1 MKKYIIYIL
10 AFALNTIQALSTAQI
25 AYAFDT
31 SKDVGD
37 IPYETKVTPQ
47 GALTYNVPI
56 ECYPSPSGL
65 QPNISLVYNSM
76 SGNGVAGMGW
86 SIGGLSS
93 ISRVNSSVYYDGKVS
108 AANFSDTCAFTL
120 DGVRLVKKPGTDY
133 LVTEQGNIIVR
144 PYKKYFEIF
153 YPNGNKATYG
163 FNDNLNT
170 QIISFP
176 ITRLEDRNGNYIEYK
191 YIQDADDTVG
201 DVAPY
206 VSMYYIEAIEYG
218 ADKDMDH
225 SASIKFSYQKRND
238 INPYYFRGV
247 LTKQT
252 LLLEEITSF
261 FKETPLKKYELKHNE
276 NKVYFL
282 KELYCSAADKQLNP
296 LVFAYGS
303 DKEEKLEISKRTL
316 IDYPTTLDSIV
327 ALIPVKFS
335 AKEPTNGLIV
345 MPEKSTYYFGKYS
358 SGPSGFKI
366 PGHSLYFNDTA
377 YIYKDIINNQ
387 LPPVK
392 MPLKDTETD
401 IFRGL
406 FTIDYKGIGANQILV
421 ISEKQRGWKDNQSKT
436 LFELYNSEGKKEDS
450 FQIELFEKYVKP
462 NIENGLNIFTSA
474 SRTYLMGDFTG
485 SGYESLLYITHHT
498 DINGDTRPS
507 TVVLIDLKQKKVLYN
522 DECFTLNPSDIIAAV
537 DWDGDGKTD
546 IYHMTD
552 SRTTVYQFDLD
563 LGLQRVSSD
572 SYLIHANL
580 FNGSEYNGTVLF
592 GDING
597 DGKTD
602 ILNSPP
608 HNKGGYTGWRT
619 FYSTGKS
626 NNSNLGDISGA
637 FGGYFTDPDDICL
650 FNPDNKYT
658 LQDVDGNGLP
668 DLVVLDKEGTVSIHK
683 NIKGKFLKEP
693 YITPEKVDKRG
704 KLVISRVREA
714 NKRYPIMGVKDNK
727 LTLISNS
734 INEQENNLM
743 SSSINSY
750 GVELKYN
757 YGTLTNKEVCTVG
770 ENDSVVFPYN
780 YLVEDIF
787 VLKDIETSL
796 NSTKLSSASYKYHN
810 PVVHRQG
817 LGFRGFEQISVTDNL
832 RNKSTIQKYN
842 PQMFGALTSI
852 QTPTAVVKSDYD
864 TVFAENKRVQLLL
877 KKEVIQDI
885 LKGTSTTSTFNY
897 DSYGNLTE
905 QNVDYG
911 DGIKSATSYQLS
923 NIDNSTTYLLG
934 LLKEEKRVNTRNE
947 ASSSGKTVI
956 DYNSNYLPDLKKS
969 YYENNLVSE
978 EKYIY
983 DASNNLEQLET
994 RSYDS
999 PDWLTTKY
1007 EYDNFGR
1014 KIKETDPL
1022 GFFTE
1027 YIYNGKSLLQ
1037 SVKNHKGHTVS
1048 YEYDRWGRNSK
1059 TTYADGTTQ
1068 TTLLS
1073 WETSPQGAV
1082 FSVTTQK
1089 SGEPDTKTFFD
1100 ALGREIRT
1108 GSQRFDGSYLY
1119 TDNVYDELGRLKK
1132 TSLPFKSSPGLW
1144 NESTYDSYDRIKTIT
1159 YASGKKDSYAY
1170 NKLKVKSTIDGVE
1183 STKVYDAS
1191 GEVIR
1196 ITDASGSITYNLRA
1210 DGQPESIVAPGDIT
1224 TSFEYDKYGR
1234 QTAIIDP
1241 SAGTKKYEYD
1251 VYGNI
1256 NKETDAR
1263 GKVTNLTYDK
1273 YGRPEQ
1279 KEIVGEFSST
1289 YKYNADNLIESEIST
1304 NGTAKSYTYDNLF
1317 RLKSQKELIVDGKWL
1332 EKNFTYQADGNI
1344 GNVVYKSQNGL
1355 IATENYEYSNG
1366 HHTELKLDNTLS
1378 IWKLTAENDLGMPT
1392 SSVTGVIDRQYT
1404 YDAYGLPTGRILK
1417 NGNNTIQNFGYQFD
1431 AKTGNLLWR
1440 KDNTRDIREDF
1451 TYDNLNR
1458 LTRFGGTTIQYNNQG
1473 NIIDHSTVGYF
1484 SYSQTKPYAIEKI
1497 EPYSAYLYPEARKQ
1511 EITYNALM
1519 RPTSITENGYKAL
1532 FSYDTNGDRVKMNLM
1547 RNDTL
1552 QLNRYYIGGI
1562 YEIDETLA
1570 GNTERLYLGGDA
1582 YSAAAVYVKES
1593 GSWTVNYIGRDYL
1606 GSITHVIDQTGVVR
1620 QELSYDPWGRL
1631 RDPLTQALF
1640 ELDKRL
1646 TLVLGDRG
1654 YTGHEHL
1661 QEFGLINMNA
1671 RLYDPVVGRFLSP
1684 DPYVQAP
1691 DFSQNFNRYSY
1702 ALNNPLRFTDPNGE
1716 FIHIIIGAAIGGAV
1730 NLIYKAAS
1738 GQIHNWQDGLVA
1750 FGIGAAAGAIGAAT
1764 GGAAF
1769 IAAGGGAAGAGGIMA
1784 GMAGGVFGY
1793 MGSAPIQ
1800 NIGNHLYF
1808 GDPLMSTGDYAMGL
1822 AVSGL
1827 TGGITNGIAAK
1838 MSGKN
1843 IWNGK
1848 SDIPEP
1854 SPSAIA
1860 STKPNPGKVEPLDK
1874 QYLDAQR
1881 SRTPSIVARA
1891 TPEGN
1896 SYTIDYDLNHPNPNS
1911 YSIDGGKTILT
1922 RPSIQGYNPRISSQ
1936 TDLYHNFPQKFDAKI
1951 VQYGNWSNSLKDM
1964 KIYNNYGHFYE
1975 LPGTIN
1981 GKFGLYQIGINDAGI
1996 VYHKNF
2002 VPFK

>member
-10 AFALNTIQALSTAQI
+10 LFALNTIQALTTAQT
-25 AYAFDT
+25 ATSGTYALDT

-133 LVTEQGNIIVR
+133 LVTEQGNILVKLSNNQLGTDIR
-144 PYKKYFEIF
+144 FEVF
-153 YPNGNKATYG
+153 YPNGSKAVYG
-163 FNDNLNT
+163 DMGLNEP
-170 QIISFP
+170 QLVYP
-176 ITRLEDRNGNYIEYK
+176 ITRMEDKLGNYIEYNYFK
-191 YIQDADDTVG
+191 DRNVY
-201 DVAPY
+201 Y
-206 VSMYYIEAIEYG
+206 VSEINYG
-218 ADKDMDH
+218 ANYKNGTSHFASAKFDYSGRTDFYVKYFLGVGLLQRKILTSINTYYTDKILKTYLLQHDFDGVSFLNEFNC
-225 SASIKFSYQKRND
+225 SAENQSLTPLRFYYGETNNNLKILEKDILGYTETDSIVR
-238 INPYYFRGV
+238 V
-247 LTKQT
+247 
-252 LLLEEITSF
+252 
-261 FKETPLKKYELKHNE
+261 TPLKFASNQAANSL
-276 NKVYFL
+276 VVTFDRSII
-282 KELYCSAADKQLNP
+282 SA
-296 LVFAYGS
+296 G
-303 DKEEKLEISKRTL
+303 R
-316 IDYPTTLDSIV
+316 
-327 ALIPVKFS
+327 
-335 AKEPTNGLIV
+335 G
-345 MPEKSTYYFGKYS
+345 G
-358 SGPSGFKI
+358 
-366 PGHSLYFNDTA
+366 DTA
-377 YIYKDIINNQ
+377 YIYNDIVNGLQPYKLN
-387 LPPVK
+387 
-392 MPLKDTETD
+392 LKGGNIGTSASKSQ
-401 IFRGL
+401 GL
-406 FTIDYKGIGANQILV
+406 FFIDCFGDGKNKILN
-421 ISEKQRGWKDNQSKT
+421 ISEKRSNPDGDDASVH
-436 LFELYNSEGKKEDS
+436 LFSFYNSSAQLETS
-450 FQIELFEKYVKP
+450 FLTEIAEAPV
-462 NIENGLNIFTSA
+462 ENNAGSKHNRITRNFLI
-474 SRTYLMGDFTG
+474 GDFLG
-485 SGYESLLYITHHT
+485 EGYENIIYITHNKEIT
-498 DINGDTRPS
+498 GKERAS
-507 TVVLIDLKQKKVLYN
+507 TLVYIDVQQQKVLYN
-522 DECFTLNPSDIIAAV
+522 EKCFGVSPRDFLAAA
-537 DWDGDGKTD
+537 DFNGDGVSE
-546 IYHMTD
+546 IYHISED
-552 SRTTVYQFDLD
+552 GCSIYGFDILK
-563 LGLQRVSSD
+563 GFSK
-572 SYLIHANL
+572 IA
-580 FNGSEYNGTVLF
+580 YNKTIKHKIKDNKFQTILL

-597 DGKTD
+597 DGMADILQSPYPLDADENNADEKSWNLYYANGKDDFSIFETGLIPKHTD
-602 ILNSPP
+602 INKYFLQDINGDGLPELIINQKGELNILK
-608 HNKGGYTGWRT
+608 NKGGI
-619 FYSTGKS
+619 FSK
-626 NNSNLGDISGA
+626 NDIIGSSSI
-637 FGGYFTDPDDICL
+637 TIDPKVSLSAARIS
-650 FNPDNKYT
+650 
-658 LQDVDGNGLP
+658 
-668 DLVVLDKEGTVSIHK
+668 DK
-683 NIKGKFLKEP
+683 
-693 YITPEKVDKRG
+693 
-704 KLVISRVREA
+704 
-714 NKRYPIMGVKDNK
+714 NKRYPMVGIKGNK
-727 LTLISNS
+727 LLMIEPTT
-734 INEQENNLM
+734 NEKEESLLKE
-743 SSSINSY
+743 SINSY
-750 GVELKYN
+750 GVESKYN
-757 YGTLTNKEVCTVG
+757 YGTLTNKEVCTVE
-770 ENDSVVFPYN
+770 ENDSVAFPYN

-817 LGFRGFEQISVTDNL
+817 LGFRGFEQISETDNL

-842 PQMFGALTSI
+842 PQMFGVLTSI
-852 QTPTAVVKSDYD
+852 QTPTTIVKSDYD

-923 NIDNSTTYLLG
+923 NIDSSTTYLLG

-947 ASSSGKTVI
+947 ASSSGETI
-956 DYNSNYLPDLKKS
+956 INYNSNYLPDLKKS

-978 EKYIY
+978 EEYIY

-1007 EYDNFGR
+1007 EYDELGR
-1014 KIKETDPL
+1014 KVKETDPL
-1022 GFFTE
+1022 GFATE

-1144 NESTYDSYDRIKTIT
+1144 NESTYDSYERIKTIT

-1210 DGQPESIVAPGDIT
+1210 DGQPESIVAPGDII

-1263 GKVTNLTYDK
+1263 GKVINLKYDK
-1273 YGRPEQ
+1273 YGRSEQ
-1279 KEIVGEFSST
+1279 KEIVGEFSTT

-1317 RLKSQKELIVDGKWL
+1317 RLKTQKESIVDGKWL
-1332 EKNFTYQADGNI
+1332 EKTFVYQADGNI
-1344 GNVVYKSQNGL
+1344 GSAAYKSQNGL

-1378 IWKLTAENDLGMPT
+1378 IWKLTAENDLGMPV

-1417 NGNNTIQNFGYQFD
+1417 NGSNTIQDFGYQFD
-1431 AKTGNLLWR
+1431 SKTGNLLWR
-1440 KDNTRDIREDF
+1440 KDNTRNIREDF

-1458 LTRFGGTTIQYNNQG
+1458 LTRFAGTTIQYNNQG
-1473 NIIDHSTVGYF
+1473 NIIDHSAVGYF
-1484 SYSQTKPYAIEKI
+1484 SYNQAKPYAIEKI

-1519 RPTSITENGYKAL
+1519 RPTSIIENGYKAL
-1532 FSYDTNGDRVKMNLM
+1532 FSYDTSGERVKMNLM

-1552 QLNRYYIGGI
+1552 QLNRYYIGGV

-1606 GSITHVIDQTGVVR
+1606 GSIIHVVDQTGVVR
-1620 QELSYDPWGRL
+1620 QELSYDSWGRL

-1640 ELDKRL
+1640 ELDIRL

-1661 QEFGLINMNA
+1661 PEFGLINMNA

-1716 FIHIIIGAAIGGAV
+1716 FAFIPFLVAAVVGGA
-1730 NLIYKAAS
+1730 I
-1738 GQIHNWQDGLVA
+1738 NWYSNGADFTWEGLSH
-1750 FGIGAAAGAIGAAT
+1750 FGIGAVAGAAT
-1764 GGAAF
+1764 LAAPGAFAYIAAGTAFSSNIVHQGFTQGWNNIDYQGAAF
-1769 IAAGGGAAGAGGIMA
+1769 DGIIS
-1784 GMAGGVFGY
+1784 GVTAYG
-1793 MGSAPIQ
+1793 
-1800 NIGNHLYF
+1800 IGKVLKVP
-1808 GDPLMSTGDYAMGL
+1808 G
-1822 AVSGL
+1822 VSRALNKL
-1827 TGGITNGIAAK
+1827 TGGIT
-1838 MSGKN
+1838 
-1843 IWNGK
+1843 
-1848 SDIPEP
+1848 
-1854 SPSAIA
+1854 SPLLRNMA
-1860 STKPNPGKVEPLDK
+1860 
-1874 QYLDAQR
+1874 
-1881 SRTPSIVARA
+1881 
-1891 TPEGN
+1891 N
-1896 SYTIDYDLNHPNPNS
+1896 SYAVGLPLGTGMGAVMGALDDKSTVGEGAWGGFKHSLVTSSISGFGNAVQYSKDNSVNILSGRLNEDKLVYKAGLKAQDN
-1911 YSIDGGKTILT
+1911 IGGKGAVAGTAKHEYGGSLIE
-1922 RPSIQGYNPRISSQ
+1922 RYQSIYGNRGLEIEYRFKDQGYGAGRLDVYSPKTNSIYDWKFGYPNKTIPQ
-1936 TDLYHNFPQKFDAKI
+1936 LMKTPQMIKYQNTFPDAKI
-1951 VQYGNWSNSLKDM
+1951 
-1964 KIYNNYGHFYE
+1964 
-1975 LPGTIN
+1975 TIF
-1981 GKFGLYQIGINDAGI
+1981 KF
-1996 VYHKNF
+1996 
-2002 VPFK
+2002 